1 MSLSYSFFGTTILM
15 VIASIISDQL
25 QLLKKNK
32 VKKLTLRKIFNSL
45 GSYKLSNKYFN

>member
-25 QLLKKNK
+25 LKKNK

-45 GSYKLSNKYFN
+45 GSY